1 MAKISELKGR
11 RILYRTPASEQLREG
26 VVEELS
32 EGGNVRIGDAWHPQ
46 DHVRVV
52 EELPKVKAPKAEKAV
67 EVPVKNA
74 TAPATTSS
82 TPPPQ

>member
-1 MAKISELKGR
+1 MAKVSELKGR

-32 EGGNVRIGDAWHPQ
+32 EGGNVRIGEAWHPA

-52 EELPKVKAPKAEKAV
+52 EELPKLKAPKAEKAA
-67 EVPVKNA
+67 EVAVKTA
-74 TAPATTSS
+74 APATTS
-82 TPPPQ
+82 TPPPPQ